1 MKKLVRRCSMLL
13 LCCMLVGCFPA
24 RASAAAFRD
33 MPSGHWARESIS
45 RCASLGFFQ
54 GKTADTF
61 GVGQSMTRCAAVVVL
76 DRFLGWEEV
85 DFQLPYTDVPENA
98 WYAGALRSAYVNGA
112 VTGQSREFRPAD
124 PITREE
130 LAVMLIR
137 ALGYAAVSG
146 VAQELPRTFTDID
159 TNPGY
164 IAMARDFGLVSGIRA
179 DTFAPDGA
187 ATREQVAVILMRLY
201 DKLHKETPAS
211 MEIVSSVE
219 EMGGLDTV
227 AIKGATLTSG
237 GALKE
242 TLGSKRVQEIRAAA
256 GEKEQLLYVSGTG
269 TFLPKKADTAVKKLV
284 DAVASGDYDGLV
296 LEVGGV
302 TAEHREQMTGFVK
315 NLNDALGTGKLVLV
329 LPAPDKDENSAV
341 AKENGYDY
349 SALGKAADQLVL
361 RVTQP
366 VRLVNKLPV
375 APPEPLEHVY
385 WGISRLEN
393 MSVDLEK
400 VSLMLTAEGVH
411 YSGKNERGRL
421 TDQEIRQQM
430 ASGWAYDYSERYG
443 CAYLEKESGNEA
455 IWYLDG
461 TAAEDHLRMLKLL
474 GVGGLC
480 VENPA
485 AASAA
490 MLAVIR

>member
-1 MKKLVRRCSMLL
+1 MKKLVRKCSMLL
-13 LCCMLVGCFPA
+13 LCCILIGCFPA

-33 MPSGHWARESIS
+33 VPSGHWARESIS

-76 DRFLGWEEV
+76 DRFFGWEEA

-98 WYAGALRSAYVNGA
+98 WYAGALRSAYVNGV
-112 VTGQSREFRPAD
+112 VTGQSREFRPED
-124 PITREE
+124 PVTREE

-137 ALGYAAVSG
+137 ALGYTTISG
-146 VAQELPRTFTDID
+146 VAQDLPRTFTDID
-159 TNPGY
+159 TNLGY

-179 DTFAPDGA
+179 DTFAPTGA

-201 DKLHKETPAS
+201 DKLHKETPVS
-211 MEIVSSVE
+211 MEIVSSVK

-227 AIKGATLTSG
+227 AVKGTTLTSG

-242 TLGSKRVQEIRAAA
+242 TLGSKQVREIRAAA

-269 TFLPKKADTAVKKLV
+269 TFLPQKADTAVKKLV
-284 DAVASGDYDGLV
+284 DAVVSDDYDGLV
-296 LEVGGV
+296 LEISGV
-302 TAEHREQMTGFVK
+302 TADHREQMTGFVK
-315 NLNDALGTGKLVLV
+315 NLNDALGAGKLILV

-341 AKENGYDY
+341 TQENGYDY
-349 SALGKAADQLVL
+349 SALDEAADQLVL
-361 RVTQP
+361 RVTQS
-366 VRLVNKLPV
+366 VKLVNKLPV
-375 APPEPLEHVY
+375 APPEPLEQVY
-385 WGISRLEN
+385 WGMSRLEN
-393 MSVDLEK
+393 KGVDLES

-411 YSGKNERGRL
+411 YSGKSERDRL
-421 TDQEIRQQM
+421 TNQEIQQKVD
-430 ASGWAYDYSERYG
+430 SGWSYDYSDRYG
-443 CAYLEKESGNEA
+443 CAYLEKTDGNEA

-461 TAAEDHLRMLKLL
+461 TAAEDHLWMLKLL

-485 AASAA
+485 AASAG
-490 MLAVIR
+490 MLAAIQ

>member
-33 MPSGHWARESIS
+33 VPSGHWARESIS

-54 GKTADTF
+54 GKTASTF

-76 DRFLGWEEV
+76 DRFFCWEEA

-112 VTGQSREFRPAD
+112 VTGQSREFRPED
-124 PITREE
+124 PVTREE

-256 GEKEQLLYVSGTG
+256 GETII
-269 TFLPKKADTAVKKLV
+269 KK
-284 DAVASGDYDGLV
+284 
-296 LEVGGV
+296 
-302 TAEHREQMTGFVK
+302 
-315 NLNDALGTGKLVLV
+315 
-329 LPAPDKDENSAV
+329 
-341 AKENGYDY
+341 
-349 SALGKAADQLVL
+349 
-361 RVTQP
+361 
-366 VRLVNKLPV
+366 
-375 APPEPLEHVY
+375 
-385 WGISRLEN
+385 
-393 MSVDLEK
+393 
-400 VSLMLTAEGVH
+400 
-411 YSGKNERGRL
+411 
-421 TDQEIRQQM
+421 
-430 ASGWAYDYSERYG
+430 
-443 CAYLEKESGNEA
+443 
-455 IWYLDG
+455 
-461 TAAEDHLRMLKLL
+461 
-474 GVGGLC
+474 
-480 VENPA
+480 
-485 AASAA
+485 
-490 MLAVIR
+490 